1 MEKCD
6 EQLGDYPYNRN
17 ISNLREKLDQ
27 LLQYTKGQ
35 RHEIA
40 SLQRTNFAPM
50 EKRTTMCRTFQEI
63 ERRWEALKYPIDQE
77 LSGQKW

>member
-6 EQLGDYPYNRN
+6 EQLGDYPYDPN

-27 LLQYTKGQ
+27 LLEDTKSQ

-50 EKRTTMCRTFQEI
+50 EKRTTMCRAFQEI
-63 ERRWEALKYPIDQE
+63 ERLWESLKYLIDQE
-77 LSGQKW
+77 LSGQEW